1 MSAGGFGYVAACVL
15 AALFV
20 VAAIAKARDVDA
32 TRRSFDALGVPNAA
46 TFARVVPAIEVTIAV
61 ALLAA
66 PPIGGAAALMTLAF
80 FTTFLAS
87 RWRAGV
93 RAPCACF
100 GTATAAPLS
109 IVKLVDN
116 AFLIAAGVAATAA
129 ARPTVPAVPDVAAAV
144 GVLAVAVAVHRVLQG
159 RQRAI

>member
-1 MSAGGFGYVAACVL
+1 MTAGGFGYVAACVL

-20 VAAIAKARDVDA
+20 IAAVTKARDVAA

-46 TFARVVPAIEVTIAV
+46 TFARLVPAIEVTIAV
-61 ALLAA
+61 ALLLA

-87 RWRAGV
+87 RLRAGV

-100 GTATAAPLS
+100 GTATAEPLS

-129 ARPTVPAVPDVAAAV
+129 ARPAMPTIIDVGAVLVVV
-144 GVLAVAVAVHRVLQG
+144 GTGVSLHRFLHG
-159 RQRAI
+159 RQRAT